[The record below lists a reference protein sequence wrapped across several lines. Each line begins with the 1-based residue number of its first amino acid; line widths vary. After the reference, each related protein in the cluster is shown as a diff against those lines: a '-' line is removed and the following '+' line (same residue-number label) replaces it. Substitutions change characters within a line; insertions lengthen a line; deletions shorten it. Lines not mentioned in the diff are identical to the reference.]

1 MQNLEWLIIDGIAPF
16 FRDYRKKRIN
26 WSKIPF
32 PHIEKAG
39 MLDADSP
46 AARQLRE
53 DFTAF
58 TLQAATDGYNA
69 VTLDDLAHLVDW
81 EGYPEDTRA
90 TLAAYGQLYRDLF
103 AIADAAGLR
112 VLITSD
118 VFSLHPALSAATG
131 EKLASVTHWLAA
143 RLDALFTAMPEVA
156 GIIFRIGESDAIG
169 TKGDFLSRLLIR
181 TPAQANRFLRELLPV
196 FEKHARTLFFR
207 TWTVGA
213 YAIGDLI
220 WHRRTFARVFRGI
233 QSDNLIIS
241 MKYGESDFFRYL
253 PVNGHFFRAG
263 GLRTLVEFQTRRE
276 YEGFGEYPAFVGW
289 EYERVL
295 QQLGDL
301 PGLAGASVWCQ
312 TGGWGKFRRLTW
324 VEESSIWVELNNRVT
339 AGLCRG
345 EDCETAIRRFCE
357 TRLPGVEPESMIA
370 FLTLADDVIRELLY
384 VREFATRKL
393 FFRRLRVPPLIFPFW
408 DRLMMSPA
416 VRRVFR
422 NMVENHVLCLNEAQ
436 TALRKLDTMRRLAR
450 AAGIPDQGLD
460 FQYDTFAILALLRT
474 YIFADPSDEPALI
487 EDLRVQREAYRQKWK
502 PRYAVKFTFAPPRW
516 HLVRFAWIRRLL
528 LREQRGYRLLDSI
541 ITLRLLALV
550 YPLLG
555 RWRQR
560 LVPKF
565 ARKQAMGI
573 DALFK

>member
-1 MQNLEWLIIDGIAPF
+1 L
-16 FRDYRKKRIN
+16 
-26 WSKIPF
+26 
-32 PHIEKAG
+32 
-39 MLDADSP
+39 
-46 AARQLRE
+46 
-53 DFTAF
+53 
-58 TLQAATDGYNA
+58 
-69 VTLDDLAHLVDW
+69 
-81 EGYPEDTRA
+81 
-90 TLAAYGQLYRDLF
+90 
-103 AIADAAGLR
+103 
-112 VLITSD
+112 
-118 VFSLHPALSAATG
+118 
-131 EKLASVTHWLAA
+131 
-143 RLDALFTAMPEVA
+143 RLDALFEAVPDVA
-156 GIIFRIGESDAIG
+156 GVIFRIGESDAIG

-181 TPAQANRFLRELLPV
+181 TPTQANRFLRELLPV
-196 FEKHARTLFFR
+196 FEKHNRTLFFR

-220 WHRRTFARVFRGI
+220 WHRHTFARVFRGI
-233 QSDNLIIS
+233 QTDRLIIS

-253 PVNGHFFRAG
+253 PVNEHFFRAQ

-276 YEGFGEYPAFVGW
+276 YEGFCEYPAFVGW

-295 QQLGDL
+295 QQIGDL

-324 VEESSIWVELNNRVT
+324 VDNSSIWVELNNFVT

-357 TRLPGVEPESMIA
+357 TRLSAVEPESMIA

-384 VREFATRKL
+384 VREFAARKL

-408 DRLMMSPA
+408 DRLTMSPT

-436 TALRKLDTMRRLAR
+436 TALAR

-460 FQYDTFAILALLRT
+460 FQYDTFTILALLRT
-474 YIFADPSDEPALI
+474 YLFADPSDEPALI
-487 EDLRVQREAYRQKWK
+487 EELQARREAYRQAWK
-502 PRYAVKFTFAPPRW
+502 PRYAVKFTFAPPRR

-541 ITLRLLALV
+541 ITLRLLSLV